1 LSKIIE
7 LNRNELSYPP
17 PANVTDA
24 AKKCLSDSNR
34 YLKLSELDEIK
45 KMLSNYAGV
54 DERAILIGS
63 GIEML
68 IAVALHLFSRKGRI
82 IIVDP
87 TFFMITRIA
96 ESLGTKLLKIKLAMP
111 SFNLPVEPLID
122 EARDSAMVVID
133 NPNNPTGKLLIDK
146 NSVDELCRSSSGV
159 VLIDESYY
167 EFSHFSVID
176 MAKSHPNLI
185 VARTMSKAFGLA
197 GLKVG
202 YLVAGEAVLEA
213 FSSLDLPLRPTTP
226 GVYATMEALKDMEY
240 MESNVEL
247 VTKERKRV
255 KREASRIGVEV
266 YPSSTNFLLMRTS
279 VPNVAKK
286 LKELGIIVFDASNQL
301 SSEFIRVSIGT
312 REENNVFLSSLVE
325 ILNLSARS

>member
-1 LSKIIE
+1 
-7 LNRNELSYPP
+7 
-17 PANVTDA
+17 
-24 AKKCLSDSNR
+24 
-34 YLKLSELDEIK
+34 
-45 KMLSNYAGV
+45 
-54 DERAILIGS
+54 
-63 GIEML
+63 ML

-111 SFNLPVEPLID
+111 SFSLPVEPLID
-122 EARDSAMVVID
+122 EAKDSAIVVID
-133 NPNNPTGKLLIDK
+133 NPNNPTGKLLIGK

-176 MAKSHPNLI
+176 MTKSHPNLI

-226 GVYATMEALKDMEY
+226 SVCAAMEALKDMEY
-240 MESNVEL
+240 MERNVEL

-255 KREASRIGVEV
+255 RREASRIGVEV

-279 VPNVAKK
+279 VPNAAKK
-286 LKELGIIVFDASNQL
+286 LKELRIIVFDASNQL

-312 REENNVFLSSLVE
+312 YEENNVFLSSLKE
-325 ILNLSARS
+325 ITNLNVK